1 MDEFEEQQNLLE
13 LENVSTLKLSIKG
26 LKCQSCVNKIEE
38 NLSSK
43 LGVFKVQ
50 VILDKNTG
58 YIEYDP
64 SQTNPKKIELSIESL
79 GFECFPVEN
88 SRNGFKKDIAIVT
101 LYIIGMKCKNC
112 VNKIETNISTNPG
125 VTYIKV
131 NLEEKQAEIN
141 YEKCIT
147 SPIKIIS
154 EIVKLGFKASLQ
166 PILNEEY
173 DENASQLLENNRTSN
188 SLIKMQ
194 NQVALKSDSMDSKLK
209 RGFLHIKGMTCASC
223 VGVIEKHC
231 RKIIGLES
239 ILIALLA
246 AKAEI
251 KYDDSLT
258 SSEEIASSINNL
270 GFPCEVI
277 NEPDSGE
284 SEVEIEIKGM
294 TCASCVSKIEQSV
307 LRLKGLT
314 LAAVAL
320 TTQRGKFKFNNE
332 IMGPRIICEHINNLG
347 FEAHI
352 INKEDKM
359 THSYLENKEEIKKW
373 RNTFLFSLAFGGPC
387 MIAMMYFMIMMEMK
401 GHEHMCCIIPGL
413 SMENLVMFILSTPV
427 QFLGGYHFYIQAF
440 RAIKHGTSNMD
451 VLITMATT
459 ISYIYS
465 VIVLSIA
472 MFYEHKTSPLT
483 FFDTPPMLFIF
494 ISLGRWLEHIAK
506 GKTSEALSKLLSL
519 KAVDALLITM
529 GAKNEILTE
538 KQISVDLVQRGDLL
552 KVVPGSKIPVDGKV
566 ISGNSSCDESL
577 ITGESLPVSKR
588 EGSVVIGKNFLYKFI
603 KLKNDYLLLGGSINQ
618 NGLILMLA
626 THTGENTTLSQIVRL
641 VEEAQTSK
649 APIQQLADKIAG
661 YFVPF
666 VVIVSTVTLIG
677 WIVIGYIDIDYLPLT
692 PSSKEGF
699 STEEIILSYAFKCAI
714 SVLAIACPC
723 ALGLATPTAV
733 MVATGVGAL
742 NGILIKGAGPLE
754 NAHKVKTIV
763 FDKTGTITYGTPSA
777 SKICMFVKP
786 NVCSLARAL
795 TVIGTAE
802 KNSEHPIASAVV
814 KCVNKFLQTDSLGT
828 CSNFISVP
836 GCGIRCTVSNFEK
849 VISKAM
855 TSEKLLN
862 YENTYRNNKTGM
874 FTINNLAF
882 EELLTKTETSNENT
896 NDLLES
902 SNGENFAQFVSS
914 T

>member
-26 LKCQSCVNKIEE
+26 LKCQSCVSKIEE
-38 NLSSK
+38 NLSTK

-50 VILDKNTG
+50 VILDENTG

-64 SQTNPKKIELSIESL
+64 SLTNPKNIEMLIENL
-79 GFECFPVEN
+79 GFECSPITN
-88 SRNGFKKDIAIVT
+88 LISDCAKDVAIII
-101 LYIIGMKCKNC
+101 LHIIGMKCKNC
-112 VNKIETNISTNPG
+112 VNKIENNISTNPG
-125 VTYIKV
+125 IIYIEV
-131 NLEEKQAEIN
+131 NLEKKQAKVK
-141 YEKCIT
+141 YENCIT
-147 SPIKIIS
+147 TPSKIIS

-166 PILNEEY
+166 PPFNEENA
-173 DENASQLLENNRTSN
+173 ENPSQLDNHNTSN
-188 SLIKMQ
+188 SLNTMH
-194 NQVALKSDSMDSKLK
+194 NQIVVKSDLMDIKLK
-209 RGFLHIKGMTCASC
+209 RGFLRIKGMTCASC

-258 SSEEIASSINNL
+258 SAEEVANSINNL

-320 TTQRGKFKFNNE
+320 TTQRGKFKYNNE
-332 IMGPRIICEHINNLG
+332 IMGPRLICEHINNLG

-359 THSYLENKEEIKKW
+359 THSYLENKEEIRKW

-387 MIAMMYFMIMMEMK
+387 MIAMMYFMILMEMR
-401 GHEHMCCIIPGL
+401 GHDKMCCIIPGL

-472 MFYEHKTSPLT
+472 IFYEHKSSPLT

-538 KQISVDLVQRGDLL
+538 KQIQVDLVQRGDLL

-566 ISGNSSCDESL
+566 VSGNSSCDESL

-588 EGSVVIGKNFLYKFI
+588 EGSVVIGKFLLYVIMYPIETK
-603 KLKNDYLLLGGSINQ
+603 YTYV
-618 NGLILMLA
+618 LILLKVD
-626 THTGENTTLSQIVRL
+626 L
-641 VEEAQTSK
+641 
-649 APIQQLADKIAG
+649 
-661 YFVPF
+661 
-666 VVIVSTVTLIG
+666 
-677 WIVIGYIDIDYLPLT
+677 
-692 PSSKEGF
+692 
-699 STEEIILSYAFKCAI
+699 
-714 SVLAIACPC
+714 
-723 ALGLATPTAV
+723 
-733 MVATGVGAL
+733 
-742 NGILIKGAGPLE
+742 LIKTASYLCLLHIP
-754 NAHKVKTIV
+754 VKIQRYHRLYV
-763 FDKTGTITYGTPSA
+763 
-777 SKICMFVKP
+777 
-786 NVCSLARAL
+786 
-795 TVIGTAE
+795 
-802 KNSEHPIASAVV
+802 
-814 KCVNKFLQTDSLGT
+814 
-828 CSNFISVP
+828 
-836 GCGIRCTVSNFEK
+836 
-849 VISKAM
+849 
-855 TSEKLLN
+855 
-862 YENTYRNNKTGM
+862 
-874 FTINNLAF
+874 
-882 EELLTKTETSNENT
+882 
-896 NDLLES
+896 
-902 SNGENFAQFVSS
+902 
-914 T
+914 